1 MIILFIFNQINMLDK
16 KPTQNGNCD
25 EDSTTSEENSE
36 KHVERKPQFE
46 LGEV

>member
-1 MIILFIFNQINMLDK
+1 MNMLDK
-16 KPTQNGNCD
+16 KPTQNGTCD

-36 KHVERKPQFE
+36 KHERKPQFE